1 MKSREKDALIIS
13 IEEGRLILRFE
24 LDYLVD
30 EIMDDDFQ
38 AGNLYPTFQRK
49 KRRKK
54 LSTLKN

>member
-30 EIMDDDFQ
+30 EIMDDDYQ
-38 AGNLYPTFQRK
+38 AGNLYPTF
-49 KRRKK
+49 
-54 LSTLKN
+54 